1 MTPVPRRQWPSSPGT
16 EVTADSDNV
25 PMPEDFQRI
34 TVGCDMV
41 PGPLAEAVA
50 ERLLSILVGELRAG
64 GIVVAAVRVEMQGLS
79 TSW

>member
-1 MTPVPRRQWPSSPGT
+1 
-16 EVTADSDNV
+16 
-25 PMPEDFQRI
+25 MPEDLQRI

-41 PGPLAEAVA
+41 PGRLPEAVA

-64 GIVVAAVRVEMQGLS
+64 GIAVTAVRVEMQGLS